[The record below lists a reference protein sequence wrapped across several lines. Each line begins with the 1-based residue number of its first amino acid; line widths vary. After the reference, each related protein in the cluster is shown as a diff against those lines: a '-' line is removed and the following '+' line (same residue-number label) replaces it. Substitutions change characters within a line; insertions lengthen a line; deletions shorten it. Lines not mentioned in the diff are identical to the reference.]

1 MAPLASASMATP
13 LRWSSPPETVARQL
27 LTGQPVGFAVQYRH
41 LLRWRRVDFALTRL
55 GELTLMDK
63 HFAPFGDAATGDW
76 LLWQSASG
84 SAVVSALPCDA
95 AALCQR
101 LGLTDRD
108 PEHVAAAQ
116 ALIELVQAS
125 WRQGGLLG

>member
-1 MAPLASASMATP
+1 MAAPLKWSA
-13 LRWSSPPETVARQL
+13 PPGTVAQQL

-55 GELTLMDK
+55 GELTFMDK
-63 HFAPFGDAATGDW
+63 HFVPFRDVAIGDW
-76 LLWQSASG
+76 LLWQSATG

-101 LGLTDRD
+101 LGLTDLD
-108 PEHVAAAQ
+108 PEHLAATG
-116 ALIELVQAS
+116 ALTELVEAS
-125 WRQGGLLG
+125 WRQGGLLE